1 MKQMKGYIECLERRM
16 EEEFTVRQKEDADE
30 KPSPYKEPPVLKRT
44 ASISSVAITKSS
56 DLEDKLT
63 DKQILMM
70 SAEGNNNDAFME
82 TLANTIRETGSR
94 REPQSTT
101 SGDNIL
107 AMGRKERGTTVRND
121 VIPGNRLLVD
131 DDGQDGI
138 DYSLLRDRS
147 IFVLNDANS
156 TNDENSPL
164 MMSDNEARK
173 ALKGIKWP
181 EFDDKITIDTFKRIF
196 QLQIDSAK
204 NKNIPDDMIKDSIV
218 QHLMSSKCM
227 AEFANLTQ
235 EIPPSSLEN
244 VIKIIHRLDPEGQC
258 MEPEERFGAI
268 KMLENESAI
277 AFIKRLQTAF
287 RDIFKINAL
296 GETRR
301 IRNQF
306 IENFTKGGVKLN
318 EEEKRSLYTCSD
330 LTDLAISA
338 KRAMERQNEN
348 WQGFQNL
355 NHVPLEPQINC
366 LWEYPQYPI
375 PPWGNRDIEP
385 NAQDISP
392 RMLVPSSQEPKEIFS
407 LTRKCNKKKDR

>member
-1 MKQMKGYIECLERRM
+1 MKKKRTAKTTTTTNGSLLENLGRRIECLEKKLRESSIEMAQMEGHIECLERKL
-16 EEEFTVRQKEDADE
+16 ETIKQKEDEDE
-30 KPSPYKEPPVLKRT
+30 RLMSLCKAPPVLKRT
-44 ASISSVAITKSS
+44 ASMSS
-56 DLEDKLT
+56 DLADELT

-70 SAEGNNNDAFME
+70 NAERNNNDAFME
-82 TLANTIRETGSR
+82 TLGNKIRETGSR
-94 REPQSTT
+94 RKPQSTT
-101 SGDNIL
+101 SGDDIL
-107 AMGRKERGTTVRND
+107 VMGRNKRGTTVQND

-156 TNDENSPL
+156 TNYEDSPQ
-164 MMSDNEARK
+164 MMSNNEARK

-196 QLQIDSAK
+196 QYQIDSAK

-235 EIPPSSLEN
+235 EIPPLSLEN
-244 VIKIIHRLDPEGQC
+244 VIKIIHQLDPEGQC
-258 MEPEERFGAI
+258 MEPEERFKAI

-287 RDIFKINAL
+287 RDMFGTNAL

-306 IENFTKGGVKLN
+306 IENFSKGGVRLD
-318 EEEKRSLYTCSD
+318 EEEKRSLY
-330 LTDLAISA
+330 
-338 KRAMERQNEN
+338 M
-348 WQGFQNL
+348 
-355 NHVPLEPQINC
+355 C
-366 LWEYPQYPI
+366 L
-375 PPWGNRDIEP
+375 
-385 NAQDISP
+385 
-392 RMLVPSSQEPKEIFS
+392 
-407 LTRKCNKKKDR
+407 